1 MNYDQCINSIKRIIN
16 TSYLSIEKKN
26 TLESQLNKIKKRISD
41 PNIYLGIV
49 GEFSSGKSTLI
60 NSLIGADFFVTN
72 ALQGTTTVIT
82 KLVYGNKVNLT
93 LNYINGTQLTY
104 SKNKRKLLER
114 YLPNEYEQLPLLTK
128 IIIRIKDFFNLNK
141 QDEYLM
147 KIFDDVTTSNEI
159 SETLTDV
166 LITYPSQTLENGI
179 VIVDTPGTD
188 SLNPNHTIITQKAIK
203 EVCDIAMVVVPAT
216 QPLSLTMVEF
226 LDDNL
231 QESKDKCIYFIT
243 KIELFKKAIERMHIH
258 NGVIQRIN
266 SLLDV
271 ESPHTILAPT
281 LLSLE
286 QRGIIEKSNIIKLTE
301 EECISLASSFD
312 CDIKKMI
319 KTISE
324 NKEATIRYKIGLL
337 ISRLQEQLE
346 TEINNIK
353 EELAKEI
360 ELTRFMRVKPLTE
373 FMDNF
378 YIENSVIQ
386 LSYIESIVYN
396 CIASKKSSFKNYV
409 FNKIDSCTT
418 KDAVQSTMENQDV
431 KSYGQSCFNDCYDT
445 FTNVLTLTKKSFV
458 SNFDLFRTKFTEMFS
473 IDAICF
479 EYTIKN
485 NPNWQRAY
493 NFNYNTSNLT
503 TFPIFRFFRSL
514 NSIKEQMK
522 SDVGPK
528 IDAEFNT
535 MENYYVKRINESYS
549 GIEKQM
555 LKVKKIFIKEYEQ
568 VIDQCIRDSKRKEQ
582 QLNEQLILLQS
593 NIQQV
598 KNLSTPQ

>member
-1 MNYDQCINSIKRIIN
+1 MNYDQCLNSIKRIIN
-16 TSYLSIEKKN
+16 TSYLSKEKKDA
-26 TLESQLNKIKKRISD
+26 LESQLNRIKKRISD
-41 PNIYLGIV
+41 SNIYLGIV

-82 KLVYGNKVNLT
+82 KLAYGDKVNLI
-93 LNYINGTQLTY
+93 LNYIDGTQLTY
-104 SKNKRKLLER
+104 SKNKSKLLKR
-114 YLPNEYEQLPLLTK
+114 YLPNEYKRLPLLTK
-128 IIIRIKDFFNLNK
+128 IIIRIKDLVNINK

-166 LITYPSQTLENGI
+166 LITYPSNTLEHGI

-226 LDDNL
+226 LDANL
-231 QESKDKCIYFIT
+231 QDDKDKCIYFIT
-243 KIELFKKAIERMHIH
+243 KIELFKKAVERTHIH

-266 SLLDV
+266 SLLYV

-286 QRGIIEKSNIIKLTE
+286 QRGITEKSNIIKLTE
-301 EECISLASSFD
+301 EESISLATNFD
-312 CDIKKMI
+312 SDIKNMI

-324 NKEATIRYKIGLL
+324 NKETTIQHKIGLL
-337 ISRLQEQLE
+337 ISRLQQQLE
-346 TEINNIK
+346 TDINNIK
-353 EELAKEI
+353 VELAKKI

-378 YIENSVIQ
+378 YMKNPVIQ
-386 LSYIESIVYN
+386 SNYIESVVYN
-396 CIASKKSSFKNYV
+396 IIASKKNSFKNYV
-409 FNKIDSCTT
+409 FNKIDSCST
-418 KDAVQSTMENQDV
+418 KDDVQSTMENQDV

-445 FTNVLTLTKKSFV
+445 FKNVLTQTKNSFV
-458 SNFDLFRTKFTEMFS
+458 SNFDLFRTEFTEMFS
-473 IDAICF
+473 IDAINF
-479 EYTIKN
+479 AYTIKN

-493 NFNYNTSNLT
+493 NFSYNTSNLT
-503 TFPIFRFFRSL
+503 TFPIFRFFKSL

-528 IDAEFNT
+528 IDSEFKT
-535 MENYYVKRINESYS
+535 MENYYIKRINESYS
-549 GIEKQM
+549 DIEKQM
-555 LKVKKIFIKEYEQ
+555 IKVKTIFIKKYEG
-568 VIDQCIRDSKRKEQ
+568 VIAQCIKDSERKEQ
-582 QLNEQLILLQS
+582 QLNEQLNLLQN
-593 NIQQV
+593 NITLV
-598 KNLSTPQ
+598 KKMSIPQ